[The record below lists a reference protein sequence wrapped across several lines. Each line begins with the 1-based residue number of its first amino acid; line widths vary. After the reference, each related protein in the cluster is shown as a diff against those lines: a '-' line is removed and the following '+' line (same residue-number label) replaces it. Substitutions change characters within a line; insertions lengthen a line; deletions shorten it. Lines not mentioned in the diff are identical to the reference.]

1 VPATLRLQR
10 QTPGVLVELRRG
22 TFEILLDG
30 GSIGTIDRGDT
41 VERPVEPGHHTLR
54 IRHGR
59 YSSRQHSFDA
69 ADGDVVSF
77 RCSGALIWPLWLAS
91 FIKPDLG
98 IWLRPE

>member
-1 VPATLRLQR
+1 MPATLRLTR
-10 QTPGVLVELRRG
+10 ETAFAFELRRG
-22 TFEILLDG
+22 VFDISIDDKT
-30 GSIGTIDRGDT
+30 IGTIESHAT
-41 VERPVEPGHHTLR
+41 VEVPLEPGPHTLR

>member
-10 QTPGVLVELRRG
+10 ETPGVLVELRRG
-22 TFEILLDG
+22 TFEVLLDG
-30 GSIGTIDRGDT
+30 SSIGTINNGDT
-41 VERPVEPGHHTLR
+41 VERPVEPGHHALR
-54 IRHGR
+54 IRRGR
-59 YSSRQHSFDA
+59 YSSREHSFDA

-91 FIKPDLG
+91 FIKPDLA